1 MSVARAKKVAP
12 LADDARLQPVNAYF
26 AARGWTPFA
35 FQLEV
40 WTRFLSGES
49 GLLQVPTGAGKT
61 YAATMGAF
69 SALLRLKTDAAAQI
83 ALHHGSISQEERE
96 RVEAGLKSS
105 EVRWAV
111 ATSSL
116 DLGVD
121 FQPVERVV
129 QIGSPKGIARFL
141 QRPTPLA
148 TRVACCS
155 CPQTLWNCSRS
166 WRCVAPWRTA
176 CSNLA
181 TH

>member
-83 ALHHGSISQEERE
+83 ALHHGSISRE
-96 RVEAGLKSS
+96 
-105 EVRWAV
+105 
-111 ATSSL
+111 
-116 DLGVD
+116 
-121 FQPVERVV
+121 
-129 QIGSPKGIARFL
+129 
-141 QRPTPLA
+141 
-148 TRVACCS
+148 
-155 CPQTLWNCSRS
+155 
-166 WRCVAPWRTA
+166 
-176 CSNLA
+176 
-181 TH
+181 